1 MENSFTIRDLFTTC
15 EFPHWEVRPVTTM
28 RLASRLD
35 HMLLSRAVQCASEGC
50 QRSTTGLKRVASW
63 CHSRYSSTGNSN
75 FVRIVEV
82 GPRDGLQNEPRPIPP
97 PIKAELINRLGQAG
111 LRNIEAGSFVSP
123 KWVPQV
129 RRTYPA
135 TRILYWCICKNRW
148 QGQQRSS
155 LS

>member
-1 MENSFTIRDLFTTC
+1 MF
-15 EFPHWEVRPVTTM
+15 
-28 RLASRLD
+28 
-35 HMLLSRAVQCASEGC
+35 LSCTVNRTSHGSWKRCTA
-50 QRSTTGLKRVASW
+50 GLRQVAP
-63 CHSRYSSTGNSN
+63 RYSRHHSSGKSN

-129 RRTYPA
+129 RY
-135 TRILYWCICKNRW
+135 
-148 QGQQRSS
+148 S
-155 LS
+155 LSHGCISPNLR